1 MELINGICFDIG
13 EGSSVDVLLFIEDLK
28 LGEVF

>member
-1 MELINGICFDIG
+1 MELTNGICSDTG
-13 EGSSVDVLLFIEDLK
+13 EGSSVDVLLLTEDLK